1 MQKASFLSFMTIVF
15 FSKKN
20 SKRKVAF
27 KRYKNLK
34 KKSFDAIESKFQT
47 KIHFGKTK

>member
-15 FSKKN
+15 FSK
-20 SKRKVAF
+20 RKVDF

-34 KKSFDAIESKFQT
+34 KKSFHDIESKFQT
-47 KIHFGKTK
+47 KINFGKTK